1 MTAASYLLRHS
12 FVRFAVVG
20 GAGYFVNLAAL
31 WLATH
36 RLAMNDYLG
45 GAFSI
50 FVAMCFTWM
59 GNRYFTFAARR
70 ARGSLTAIGRE
81 FLAFVG
87 ANLTGAAVNYAV
99 YAGLLRFAGAPFDDK
114 YIAQACGVLV
124 GLVFNF
130 TLSRTLVFKTPAPP
144 I

>member
-1 MTAASYLLRHS
+1 LRHV
-12 FVRFAVVG
+12 FVRFALVG

-36 RLAMNDYLG
+36 HLGFNNYEG

-50 FVAMCFTWM
+50 FVAMCSTWA

-70 ARGSLTAIGRE
+70 ARGLKAIGRE
-81 FLAFVG
+81 FLSFVG
-87 ANLTGAAVNYAV
+87 ANLVGALVNYLV
-99 YAGLLRFAGAPFDDK
+99 YAGLLRFAHPPFDDK

-130 TLSRTLVFKTPAPP
+130 TLSRTFVFKTHAPP
-144 I
+144 V